1 MNNSYTY
8 SRSELN
14 SFLSKTYGFMGLAVL
29 VSAISA
35 YLTLKCAPVLAS
47 STAFA
52 VGSFV
57 VSIVIAIIFTK
68 MALKN
73 ATTGAV
79 LLFIFSVLEGISF
92 SSLAFAYT
100 NATITGAFI
109 SASAIFMGMALL
121 GSTTKFDLTRFGTYL
136 LVGLLGVIIVSLVNL
151 LLFKSIGLAFIL
163 SIVSVFIFT
172 GFAAYDAQQAA
183 RSYDML
189 VSRGI
194 DENGVALINAFNLY
208 LDFINLFIELVQL
221 FGFLNDRN

>member
-8 SRSELN
+8 SRSELD

-100 NATITGAFI
+100 SATITGAFI

-121 GSTTKFDLTRFGTYL
+121 GSTTKLDLTRFGTYL

-163 SIVSVFIFT
+163 SIVSVLIFT

>member
-1 MNNSYTY
+1 MTNSYTY

-68 MALKN
+68 MALKS

-79 LLFIFSVLEGISF
+79 LLFIFSVLEGISL

-121 GSTTKFDLTRFGTYL
+121 GSTTKFDLTHFGTYL
-136 LVGLLGVIIVSLVNL
+136 LVGLLGIIIVSLVNL

-163 SIVSVFIFT
+163 SIISVLIFT

-194 DENGVALINAFNLY
+194 DENGMALINAFNLY

-221 FGFLNDRN
+221 FGFVNDRN